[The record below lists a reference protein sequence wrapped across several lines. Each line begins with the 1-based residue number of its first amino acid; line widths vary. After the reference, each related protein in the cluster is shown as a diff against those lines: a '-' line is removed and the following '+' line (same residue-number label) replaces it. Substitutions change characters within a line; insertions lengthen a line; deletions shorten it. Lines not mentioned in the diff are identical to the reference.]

1 MGGNLPRILVI
12 DDNQDAADML
22 VSIFELHGHAAQAAY
37 GGMQGIAAAMSF
49 APEII
54 FLDIGM
60 PEMDGYQVAAKL
72 RLAPLPLRP
81 FLIAFTAWNDAASK
95 ARVAEA
101 GFDLHLTKTS
111 PLEALLGAIQSAPA
125 RAGLSRGA

>member
-1 MGGNLPRILVI
+1 MAGRLRRILII

-22 VSIFELHGHAAQAAY
+22 VSLFELRGHTALAAY
-37 GGMQGIAAAMSF
+37 DGVQGLAAAGRF

-60 PEMDGYQVAAKL
+60 PRMNGYQVAAEL
-72 RLAPLPLRP
+72 RANPLPKQP
-81 FLIAFTAWNDAASK
+81 FLIAFTAWNDAASM

-101 GFDLHLTKTS
+101 GFDLHLTKTA
-111 PLEALLGAIQSAPA
+111 PLDALLSAIEDD
-125 RAGLSRGA
+125 

>member
-12 DDNQDAADML
+12 DDNHDAADML

-37 GGMQGIAAAMSF
+37 GGVQGIAAAMAF

-72 RLAPLPLRP
+72 RLAPLRQRP
-81 FLIAFTAWNDAASK
+81 FLIAFTAWDDAASK
-95 ARVAEA
+95 ARATAA
-101 GFDLHLTKTS
+101 GFDLHLTKTA
-111 PLEALLGAIQSAPA
+111 PLDALLGAIQAGPN
-125 RAGLSRGA
+125 GLSLPG